1 MCLYRKRAVDGGADG
16 GKERKAGKSEGDG
29 QTGVGKVWK
38 GKLSKKMEPEIAH
51 NHKEQRELKKKRQV
65 SSDHDQNTPRGC
77 TGHKVVTMA
86 RSTFVPCVR
95 QGVIKKFLL
104 FSGVG

>member
-1 MCLYRKRAVDGGADG
+1 VDGGADG

-29 QTGVGKVWK
+29 KKGVGKVWK

-65 SSDHDQNTPRGC
+65 SSDHDQNTPHGR
-77 TGHKVVTMA
+77 TGHKVVAMA
-86 RSTFVPCVR
+86 RSTLVPMCWATE
-95 QGVIKKFLL
+95 IKIFLV